1 LTLSK
6 SSGEGHIVVV
16 VDNRYIILR
25 RRRVRNATPANND
38 IRRSMPHS
46 ERVGICGGG
55 GGTQVILPESFT
67 DTALV
72 ALAVAVLFICVHA
85 ATLVAAL
92 TVTVTEAFGAKA
104 PKLHARTCA
113 PIAPLTVQFGVV
125 VVQFTPPPAGNGSLS
140 VTALAVD

>member
-1 LTLSK
+1 
-6 SSGEGHIVVV
+6 
-16 VDNRYIILR
+16 
-25 RRRVRNATPANND
+25 
-38 IRRSMPHS
+38 MPHS

-104 PKLHARTCA
+104 PKLHAKTCV
-113 PIAPLTVQFGVV
+113 PIGPLTVQPAVA